1 MALVSADFQS
11 ETIGT
16 ITFNND
22 RKRNALSGDFIH
34 ELMKALNDMIYHP
47 VRVVILRANPGAAI
61 WSAGH
66 DISELPRHGRDPL
79 AYNDP
84 LEQAI
89 RAIQRLATLAL
100 SRATALGRAGLLSCT
115 GLFRRFFGND
125 QRHVDQMFA

>member
-22 RKRNALSGDFIH
+22 SKRNALSGDFIH
-34 ELMKALNDMIYHP
+34 ELIKALNEMIYHS

-66 DISELPRHGRDPL
+66 DIGELPKQGRDPL
-79 AYNDP
+79 SYNDP

-89 RAIQRLATLAL
+89 RAIQRCPAPVIAMMEGSVWGGGL
-100 SRATALGRAGLLSCT
+100 RAGFCL
-115 GLFRRFFGND
+115 
-125 QRHVDQMFA
+125 RHPHRH